1 MAEYYTLR
9 CKDCGSDQS
18 ASFASF
24 CTECSGLIEAQ
35 YDLGQVTLRDSD
47 DPHRRYFDLLPVRDE
62 TLLAPGLRTR
72 TVHAKNLGRR
82 LGLNRLYLKD
92 ETENRTGTT
101 KDRMAA
107 VALPFLY
114 ESGVRHFCTSSTG
127 NSSTAYAQAMGQI
140 PEMTMELFTAFDFK
154 DRVHYAPTPQVRHHV
169 MKEAS
174 FVDAGE
180 FSTAYA
186 EENGLVA
193 ERGFFNLGRREGLKL
208 PWLEALEQV
217 SRSID
222 WYVQAVSSAMGVHG
236 VYKAAKEA
244 VRLGLADKAPS
255 LLCAQQESCR
265 PMVHAWDEHS
275 PKIEPHHI
283 VKRPAG
289 IAEAILRGN
298 PTKAYP
304 IIREIVIESGG
315 TMLAVD
321 EHEIRDAQ
329 AHVLEDE
336 GISICPSAATAV
348 AAIAKLAEQDS
359 ALADQ
364 KILVNLTGSVRENAT
379 PAPVDQWWR
388 RDGDQWVAVGRQ
400 GEPAATGRVG
410 LNA

>member
-1 MAEYYTLR
+1 MAENHVR
-9 CKDCGSDQS
+9 KCKDCGSGQS
-18 ASFASF
+18 VAYAPF
-24 CTECSGLIEAQ
+24 CEKCGGLIEAR
-35 YDLGQVTLRDSD
+35 YDLGQVRLRDSD
-47 DPHRRYFDLLPVRDE
+47 DPHQRYFDLLPVQDE
-62 TLLAPGLRTR
+62 SLLAPGLRTR
-72 TVHAKNLGRR
+72 TVHAHNLGRR
-82 LGLNRLYLKD
+82 LGLKQLYLKD

-114 ESGVRHFCTSSTG
+114 EGGVRHFCTSSTG
-127 NSSTAYAQAMGQI
+127 NSSTGYAQAIGHI
-140 PEMTMELFTAFDFK
+140 PDMKMELFTAEDFK

-174 FVDAGE
+174 FVDAGD

-186 EENGLVA
+186 AANGLVA

-208 PWLEALEQV
+208 PWLEAVEQV

-244 VRLGLADKAPS
+244 VAIGLADKVPS
-255 LLCAQQESCR
+255 LLCAQQMSCR
-265 PMVHAWDEHS
+265 PMVQAWDENS
-275 PKIEPHHI
+275 PAILPHHI
-283 VKRPAG
+283 VKRPIG

-315 TMLAVD
+315 TMISVTD
-321 EHEIRDAQ
+321 GEIREAQ
-329 AHVLEDE
+329 AFVLEDE
-336 GISICPSAATAV
+336 GISICPAAGTAV
-348 AAIAKLAEQDS
+348 AAIAKLARKDS

-379 PAPVDQWWR
+379 PAPIDRWWEK
-388 RDGDQWVAVGRQ
+388 DGDTWILADEASQPV
-400 GEPAATGRVG
+400 PANV
-410 LNA
+410 